1 MDDIHTKPNLF
12 KMEPLRDP
20 VFIEATQTSE
30 KQLSEID
37 KRFKQIYDALALA
50 EKEQNAEA
58 YAKGIRELIGD
69 MKAEVTQRFMVSSG
83 DLGHTMQEWANKS
96 PYPDN
101 ATLELLKKGK
111 NIVGRSNTLNN
122 SQTPHGTG
130 IYFGDGTDRL
140 NSQSFGGS
148 VVDYVNRR
156 GKDYITAQL
165 VPGQPVQMEP
175 VSVFQVETT
184 LSGYHPRAQA
194 T

>member
-1 MDDIHTKPNLF
+1 MVFKDAGVDVGDIVVHKGLPKNEFSVKEPNDLEREF
-12 KMEPLRDP
+12 NDTYAFLE
-20 VFIEATQTSE
+20 Q
-30 KQLSEID
+30 
-37 KRFKQIYDALALA
+37 ALA
-50 EKEQNAEA
+50 EQNPDA
-58 YAKGIRELIGD
+58 YAKGIRDLAGN
-69 MKAEVTQRFMVSSG
+69 MKSEITKQFMTSSG
-83 DLGHTMQEWANKS
+83 DLAHTMQEWVNRS

-101 ATLELLKKGK
+101 ATLELLKKGE

-130 IYFGDGTDRL
+130 IYFGDGTDRI

-165 VPGQPVQMEP
+165 VPGQKVQMEP